1 MKKTPLR
8 KALVCALLIPPVS
21 ASATG
26 FVNLPAAGTAI
37 TGGSTAFTLCNTTG
51 NFGSNP
57 AGSTPPT
64 FTPGTGL
71 NNTCAVPVNTPPIA
85 GYVRTANTIS
95 NIVMQNAYTNNAAVT
110 IGTLTDSVWR
120 SGTSCVYGAKI
131 RLNNIDYDKRAT
143 SPGFQYFEV
152 NDTLRAGFK
161 TRGPVDIAYNFVT
174 RSTTQSDEVLY
185 RAGLTYTSVPHPVGA
200 ANQPLTSI
208 APISTN
214 WVSFT
219 SDINYFDPDGSSTRD
234 SSWFF
239 IKSTC
244 TTAAPAK
251 LANALE
257 LRQLGQEG
265 QPIITIK
272 MPAYAP
278 AGSNVTP

>member
-1 MKKTPLR
+1 MKITDFR
-8 KALVCALLIPPVS
+8 KAIIFTLLIPPLS

-26 FVNLPAAGTAI
+26 FVNLPAAGKLIA
-37 TGGSTAFTLCNTTG
+37 GGTTTFTLCNTTG

-71 NNTCAVPVNTPPIA
+71 NNTCAVPVNAPPIA
-85 GYVRTANTIS
+85 GYVQTANTIS
-95 NIVMQNAYTNNAAVT
+95 NIVLKNAFTNNTAVT
-110 IGTLTDSVWR
+110 IGTLTDVVWR
-120 SGTSCVYGAKI
+120 SGTTCVYGAKI
-131 RLNNIDYDKRAT
+131 RLNNVDYDKRAT

-152 NDTLRAGFK
+152 NDTLRAGFRNK
-161 TRGPVDIAYNFVT
+161 PVDIAYNFVT

-200 ANQPLTSI
+200 ANQPLTST

-239 IKSTC
+239 VKSTC
-244 TTAAPAK
+244 TTAAPVK

-272 MPAYAP
+272 VPAYAP
-278 AGSNVTP
+278 VGANVTP

>member
-1 MKKTPLR
+1 MKKNNLR
-8 KALVCALLIPPVS
+8 TAIICALLMPPVS

-26 FVNLPAAGTAI
+26 FVNLPATGTTI
-37 TGGSTAFTLCNTTG
+37 TGGTTAFTLCNTTG

-71 NNTCAVPVNTPPIA
+71 NNTCAIPVNAPPIA
-85 GYVRTANTIS
+85 GYVQTANTIS
-95 NIVMQNAYTNNAAVT
+95 NIVLKNAFTNNTAVT
-110 IGTLTDSVWR
+110 IGTLTDVVWR
-120 SGTSCVYGAKI
+120 SGTTCVYGAKI
-131 RLNNIDYDKRAT
+131 RLNNVDYDKRAT

-152 NDTLRAGFK
+152 NDTLRAGFRNK
-161 TRGPVDIAYNFVT
+161 PVDIAYNFVN

-200 ANQPLTSI
+200 SNQPLTTT

-239 IKSTC
+239 VKSTC
-244 TTAAPAK
+244 TTAAPVK

-272 MPAYAP
+272 VPAYAP
-278 AGSNVTP
+278 VGANVTP